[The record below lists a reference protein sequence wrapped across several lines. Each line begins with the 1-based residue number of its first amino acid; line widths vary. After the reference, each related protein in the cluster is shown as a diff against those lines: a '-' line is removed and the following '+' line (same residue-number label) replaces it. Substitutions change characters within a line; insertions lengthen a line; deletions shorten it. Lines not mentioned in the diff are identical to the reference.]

1 MNCGASVLQLNYLL
15 KDNVEKTNLY
25 AKQDKSYQGFEISKA
40 ELLTFLN
47 ILHVSSSCAL
57 LSESHNW
64 STWHDLDVSF

>member
-47 ILHVSSSCAL
+47 ILHVSSSYAL
-57 LSESHNW
+57 LSEPHNW